1 MPLIPRPVSA
11 QQRVSRA
18 TWPRLSYRARLLLLL
33 APYLIGTVLLVIV
46 PAVMG
51 FSLAFTE
58 YNGVQPAQWIGFD
71 NFRNLW
77 HDDIFRLSVRNSLIF
92 IAIAVP
98 ARFAGALLSAL
109 LLSRPLRGLGGYRS
123 AIFLPTIVPDI
134 AWALIWLWILNP
146 LYGPINLLLG
156 AAGIPGPAWMLEE
169 TQARYAIA
177 FMMAW
182 QFGEGLIVCL
192 AALGTIP
199 REVQDQSAVDGASGV
214 QTLVRVVL
222 PLLAPF
228 LLLLL
233 LRDTIFTLQTSF
245 VPAQIVGRG
254 GGPNYATT
262 FIPLY
267 TYTNAFSYLRFGYAA
282 AMTGVMYALTAAIL
296 LAQYRVARHWGLGF
310 RDAD

>member
-1 MPLIPRPVSA
+1 
-11 QQRVSRA
+11 
-18 TWPRLSYRARLLLLL
+18 
-33 APYLIGTVLLVIV
+33 
-46 PAVMG
+46 VMG

-58 YNGVQPAQWIGFD
+58 YNGVQAAEWIGLD
-71 NFRNLW
+71 NVRSLW
-77 HDDIFRLSVRNSLIF
+77 HDDIFWRSIRNSLIF
-92 IAIAVP
+92 LGLAVP

-109 LLSRPLRGLGGYRS
+109 LLSRPIRGLGAYRA

-146 LYGPINLLLG
+146 LYGPINLLLE
-156 AAGIPGPAWMLEE
+156 AVGIPGPAWMLDEN
-169 TQARYAIA
+169 QARYAIA

-199 REVQDQSAVDGASGV
+199 PDLRDQSAVDGASGF
-214 QTLVRVVL
+214 QTLLRVVL

-233 LRDTIFTLQTSF
+233 LRDTIVTLQTSF

-262 FIPLY
+262 FLPLY
-267 TYTNAFSYLRFGYAA
+267 AYTNAFTYLRFGYAA
-282 AMTGVMYALTAAIL
+282 AMTGVLYALTAAIL
-296 LAQYRVARHWGLGF
+296 LAQYRVARQWGLGF
-310 RDAD
+310 RDAA